1 MYAIKKF
8 LFRDVKFFV
17 LVCFDV
23 EKKTM
28 SKEVNKDN
36 VKTSKSLGKLQL
48 MNLCQTTVNHS
59 IEILDE
65 KIH

>member
-1 MYAIKKF
+1 M
-8 LFRDVKFFV
+8 KFFV

-23 EKKTM
+23 EKKRCQ
-28 SKEVNKDN
+28 KEVNKDN
-36 VKTSKSLGKLQL
+36 VKTSKNLRKRQL